1 MSVFQAP
8 LFEIRPIPNDDDG
21 AVIKTGIT
29 VGFVAGLNRETQ
41 LSERTYKLYGTSVIG
56 VENPRNLNG
65 REERLLATVNEIG
78 NGIGNFGVTLR
89 N

>member
-1 MSVFQAP
+1 MKYV
-8 LFEIRPIPNDDDG
+8 LFPNDNDG
-21 AVIKTGIT
+21 TVIKTGIA
-29 VGFVAGLNRETQ
+29 VGFVAGFNRETQ

-56 VENPRNLNG
+56 VEDPRNLNG